1 MSGLPRSA
9 THLAHGYTLADAEPV
24 GTMSAARTRHLTM
37 APQDRY
43 ELAVQTAAIEM
54 CQADER
60 PDFRLLVHLA
70 IRACQ
75 NAVRAELATHGRNR
89 FDGTPV
95 RTFHGYWEGIRH
107 DPWDEVVIER
117 LALAQVWRQLP
128 ARHRNVLSALTKAR
142 GQFEKAATSLG
153 VDNSTFRSRL
163 MRARRAFAALW
174 HDGDTP
180 PQRHWKSDCP
190 ARRGLAIGGRP
201 QKEAAG

>member
-9 THLAHGYTLADAEPV
+9 THIAHGYTLADAV
-24 GTMSAARTRHLTM
+24 QAGTMAAARTRHLTM

-60 PDFRLLVHLA
+60 PDFHLLVHLA

-75 NAVRAELATHGRNR
+75 DAVRSELATHGRNR

-107 DPWDEVVIER
+107 APWDEVVVER
-117 LALAQVWRQLP
+117 LALAQVWEQLP
-128 ARHRNVLSALTKAR
+128 ERHRDVLAALAAH
-142 GQFEKAATSLG
+142 GQFEEAAASLG
-153 VDNSTFRSRL
+153 VPVGSFRVRL
-163 MRARRAFAALW
+163 LRARRAFAALW
-174 HDGDTP
+174 HDGETP
-180 PQRHWKSDCP
+180 PQRHWKSDRP

-201 QKEAAG
+201 KKEAA